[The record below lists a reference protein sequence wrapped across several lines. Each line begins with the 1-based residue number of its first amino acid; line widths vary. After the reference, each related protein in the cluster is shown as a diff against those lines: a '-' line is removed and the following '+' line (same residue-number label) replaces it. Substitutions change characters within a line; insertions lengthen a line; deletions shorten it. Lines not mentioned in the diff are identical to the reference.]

1 MKYTL
6 SVMFDH
12 EVKTIGVMDLDQ
24 FKKSLEF
31 IKSRLTEE
39 EYEQLKTEYQF
50 TIHTYDT
57 ESEEN
62 LC

>member
-1 MKYTL
+1 
-6 SVMFDH
+6 MFDH